1 MIAAVLLAGSILG
14 SHPLSMDD
22 PQRRTL
28 LVRSEGVVLVRFD
41 ADGFVQ
47 ARGCDGRLR
56 PVGSISERPVAIR
69 ITHDGALTGLVYDPD
84 LEPTQ
89 RYAFERMMLAVG
101 LSDWRA
107 LASTCLP
114 ASSLTAT
121 AASASQSGVPAA
133 AIVPSPLA
141 QTGN

>member
-1 MIAAVLLAGSILG
+1 MIAAVLLVGSILG

-22 PQRRTL
+22 PGRRTL

-56 PVGSISERPVAIR
+56 PVGSIAERPVAIR
-69 ITHDGALTGLVYDPD
+69 IGHDGALSGLVYDPQLGAD
-84 LEPTQ
+84 Q
-89 RYAFERMMLAVG
+89 RYAFEKMMQAFGV
-101 LSDWRA
+101 SDWRA

-114 ASSLTAT
+114 APPLTT
-121 AASASQSGVPAA
+121 AAAATDAARPAV
-133 AIVPSPLA
+133 AIVPSPLS
-141 QTGN
+141 QTGP